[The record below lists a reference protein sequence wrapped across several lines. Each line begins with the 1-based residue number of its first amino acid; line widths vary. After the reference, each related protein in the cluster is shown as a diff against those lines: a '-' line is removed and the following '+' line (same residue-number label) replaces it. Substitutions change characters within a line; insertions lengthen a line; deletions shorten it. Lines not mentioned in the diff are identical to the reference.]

1 MSSTVTGYL
10 LTRHWRDV
18 SAGIELCFW
27 GASESGPIRLQMDAQ
42 EAVCFARRTNTLQ
55 LPRNAHRKALQLQTL
70 AGEPVDGLYF
80 KQQRDLQHFRNDTV
94 ELLESDVKPSDRYLM
109 ERFICTG
116 FVAEGDLIQSSHF
129 LSMTNPKISPVDYT
143 PTLTALSVDIETRA
157 NSNQLY
163 SIAGSVMHGD
173 ATLNRVFMIGDATDS
188 ERNGYTLCYC
198 ANERELLGHF
208 FSWLRKIDPDVII
221 GWAIV
226 NFDLNFIERRCKQLN
241 VAFDMGRGNDAATV
255 LQPGNNGQLRV
266 AKLPGR
272 AVLDGIDLL
281 KAGFWAFDSF
291 SLDNV
296 AHQLLG
302 EGKLISTGE
311 DKVARINH
319 LFRNDKPAL
328 ADYNIKDCQLVN
340 EIFIKADLIE
350 FAQQRANLTGL
361 AIDRLGGSV
370 AAFDNLYLPK
380 LHRHGFVGPDVDSV
394 KTGLGSPGGY
404 VLDSEPGLY
413 QNVLVLDFKS
423 LYPSIIRTFRID
435 PMGLQQPGINPVPG
449 YMEANFSRDKHIL
462 PGIIEALW
470 HARDEAKKHDNK
482 PLSQA
487 IKIIM
492 NSFYGVLGSSGCRFH
507 SHQLASSIT
516 RRGHDII
523 TQSRDKIEQLGY
535 KVIYGDTDS
544 LFVLLGDNHDQDSAI
559 SIGNRLTDTLNIWWQ
574 ENLKQQFEL
583 ECHLEVEFET
593 HYTRFLMPTVRGM
606 PTGSKKRYAGLVVNK
621 DNETELVVKGLEA
634 ARTDWTPL
642 ARNFQRELFELIFND
657 EPFEAFVRNTAQSLL
672 DGERDSDI
680 AYRKRL
686 RRKVDEYQRNV
697 PPHVQAARKM
707 HGKPGGWVT
716 YVMTRNGAEPTEN
729 MTAKPDYQHYLD
741 KQLAPAA
748 DGILQFMGT
757 SFASITDA
765 QMQMF

>member
-621 DNETELVVKGLEA
+621 NNETELVVKGLEA